1 MSDSSTSLVRRFER
15 FLEFV
20 FYSGVE
26 LSVLGSPAL
35 LVLLYWPVY
44 DIDPSS
50 MAGLSTIAFGTLWL
64 AVFRGGYLPVDEYPR
79 FGHVNSVPLRV
90 SYYSATIYAATWLGA
105 FGWLVSGSLA
115 AAFFLPI
122 GATWLA
128 FAAFPKLWRGERA
141 R

>member
-1 MSDSSTSLVRRFER
+1 VSDSSPSIVRRFER
-15 FLEFV
+15 FLEYV

-44 DIDPSS
+44 DLDASS
-50 MAGLSTIAFGTLWL
+50 MAGLSTIVFGTLWL
-64 AVFRGGYLPVDEYPR
+64 ALFRGYLPVGDYPR
-79 FGHVNSVPLRV
+79 FGHFKSVPLRV
-90 SYYSATIYAATWLGA
+90 GYYSATIYAATWLGA
-105 FGWLVSGSLA
+105 FGWQLSGTLA

-128 FAAFPKLWRGERA
+128 FGAFPKLWPGERV